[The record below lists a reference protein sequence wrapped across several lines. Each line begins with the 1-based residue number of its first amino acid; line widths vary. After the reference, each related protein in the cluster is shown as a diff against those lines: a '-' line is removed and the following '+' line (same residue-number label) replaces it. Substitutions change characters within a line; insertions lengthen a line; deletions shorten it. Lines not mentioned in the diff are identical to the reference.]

1 MITPDASGPEWDVF
15 VSYSRSD
22 SGKVSALVS
31 ALQARGLRVFV
42 DDTAVDD
49 FASITATITEAL
61 AHSRILLALYSADYP
76 QRRACQWEL
85 TYAYL
90 TGQREGDPRRRTLV
104 LNPEPASDHVH
115 PVELRDARH
124 WPWPTTPEGLDRLA
138 ARVADHVE
146 TVATFMGDAADA
158 PVVPWLPAPARTG
171 SFRFTG
177 RLPEQW
183 RIHTALHRHRAP
195 LVAQAGG
202 GRGAQVR
209 GMPGLGKSLLAQE
222 YALHFSSAFPGGVFW
237 FDLHPYEGAP
247 SEAME
252 SYAEQV
258 STVLAALR
266 VTVSR
271 SSASSASSLP
281 GLLSHLAVALGER
294 KLPCLWVV
302 DGVPDGLT
310 ADQLNLLRG
319 PHLLTATLITTRSLR
334 YTAFAECVDM
344 APLSDADG
352 YRLLTSRHVPQ
363 PHDELEHAAALAL
376 VRDVGGHPEA
386 LDLLAD
392 LTATSGFIDVRNR
405 LHGHGPDVLATR
417 RSVSGSGAP
426 ARRPLATALLPRP
439 LSGADPADDV
449 LRLLALAC
457 PAPLSQT
464 ALEDILSSI
473 GPYDPWDTGALVS
486 EAVEA
491 LRGSGALRH
500 EPLRD
505 RSWTI
510 HPLLARAVHRHDTNV
525 ARQEDLRR
533 VLLHTLVPDTS
544 ARIPVP
550 DRPAAT
556 SLPEAARL
564 STTAPVGT
572 RPSPLERA
580 AAFDL
585 QVELV
590 TRVGVQPLPRD
601 HGSLREALTSLH
613 SLFATTREL
622 LHRVATETATPLT
635 LPGIAAR
642 LTNTHLRPFLTT
654 WHPALQEHEAVRPPE
669 VSPVEHERR
678 WKRSPD
684 MRADLAELQQPLT
697 SVAKDLAGLCGIDL
711 LAASPPGE

>member
-15 VSYSRSD
+15 ISYSRSD
-22 SGKVSALVS
+22 AGKVGALVP

-124 WPWPTTPEGLDRLA
+124 WPWPTSPAGLDRLA
-138 ARVADHVE
+138 ARVADHVG
-146 TVATFMGDAADA
+146 TVATFMGGAADA
-158 PVVPWLPAPARTG
+158 PFVPWLPAPARTG

-177 RLPEQW
+177 RLAEQW

-195 LVAQAGG
+195 LVAQTGG
-202 GRGAQVR
+202 GRGAQLR

-222 YALHFSSAFPGGVFW
+222 YALHFGSAFPGGVFW
-237 FDLHPYEGAP
+237 FDLHPYEGEP

-252 SYAEQV
+252 SYAQQV

-266 VTVSR
+266 VT
-271 SSASSASSLP
+271 ASTSSLP
-281 GLLSHLAVALGER
+281 GLLSHLAVTLGER
-294 KLPCLWVV
+294 NLPCLWVV

-352 YRLLTSRHVPQ
+352 YRLLTSRRM

-392 LTATSGFIDVRNR
+392 LTATSDFIDVRNR
-405 LHGHGPDVLATR
+405 LHARGPDVLATR
-417 RSVSGSGAP
+417 RPVSGTGSP

-439 LSGADPADDV
+439 LSGAGPADDV

-457 PAPLSQT
+457 PAALSQT
-464 ALEDILSSI
+464 ALENVLSSI
-473 GPYDPWDTGALVS
+473 GPYDPWDVAALVA

-500 EPLRD
+500 EPLRE

-510 HPLLARAVHRHDTNV
+510 HPLLARAVHRHDSNV

-533 VLLHTLVPDTS
+533 VLLHTLVPANS
-544 ARIPVP
+544 ARAPVP

-556 SLPEAARL
+556 SPPGAQL
-564 STTAPVGT
+564 SPRAPVGT

-613 SLFATTREL
+613 SLFATTRDL

-635 LPGIAAR
+635 LPAIAAR

-654 WHPALQEHEAVRPPE
+654 WHPALQEHEAIRPPD
-669 VSPVEHERR
+669 VSPFEHERR
-678 WKRSPD
+678 WKRSAD
-684 MRADLAELQQPLT
+684 MRADLAELRGPLT
-697 SVAKDLAGLCGIDL
+697 SVAEELAALCGVDL
-711 LAASPPGE
+711 LAPSPPRE

>member
-1 MITPDASGPEWDVF
+1 MSTSDASAREWDVF
-15 VSYSRSD
+15 ISYSRSD
-22 SGKVSALVS
+22 AGKIGALVS

-124 WPWPTTPEGLDRLA
+124 WPWPATAEGLDRLA
-138 ARVADHVE
+138 ARVADHVG
-146 TVATFMGDAADA
+146 TVSTMMGGAADA

-202 GRGAQVR
+202 GRGAQLR

-222 YALHFSSAFPGGVFW
+222 YALHFGSAFPGGVFW
-237 FDLHPYEGAP
+237 FDLHPYEGQP

-252 SYAEQV
+252 AYAEQV

-266 VTVSR
+266 VT
-271 SSASSASSLP
+271 ASTSSLP

-294 KLPCLWVV
+294 NLPCLWVV
-302 DGVPDGLT
+302 DGVPDGLA
-310 ADQLNLLRG
+310 ADQLDLLRG

-334 YTAFAECVDM
+334 YTVFAECVDM

-352 YRLLTSRHVPQ
+352 YHLLTSRRVP
-363 PHDELEHAAALAL
+363 DDDLEHAAALAL

-392 LTATSGFIDVRNR
+392 LTATSSFVDVRNR
-405 LHGHGPDVLATR
+405 LHAHGPDVLASR
-417 RSVSGSGAP
+417 RSVSGAGAP

-439 LSGADPADDV
+439 PAGTDPADDV

-457 PAPLSQT
+457 PTQLSQA
-464 ALEDILSSI
+464 ALENVLSSI
-473 GPYDPWDTGALVS
+473 GPYDPWDVGALVS

-491 LRGSGALRH
+491 LRGAGALCH
-500 EPLRD
+500 QPLRE

-510 HPLLARAVHRHDTNV
+510 HPLLARAVHRHDRNV

-533 VLLHTLVPDTS
+533 GLLHAL
-544 ARIPVP
+544 VP
-550 DRPAAT
+550 DRPTTT
-556 SLPEAARL
+556 SPFEAGLA
-564 STTAPVGT
+564 STTSVRA

-590 TRVGVQPLPRD
+590 TRVGVQPLPRE
-601 HGSLREALTSLH
+601 HGSLREALSSLH

-635 LPGIAAR
+635 FPAIAAR

-654 WHPALQEHEAVRPPE
+654 WHPALLEHEATRPPD
-669 VSPVEHERR
+669 VSPVEHERN
-678 WKRSPD
+678 WKRSPE
-684 MRADLAELQQPLT
+684 MRADLAELREPLT
-697 SVAKDLAGLCGIDL
+697 SVAGELAALCGVDL
-711 LAASPPGE
+711 QAPSAPPE

>member
-1 MITPDASGPEWDVF
+1 MSTPDASAREWDVF
-15 VSYSRSD
+15 ISYSRSD
-22 SGKVSALVS
+22 AGKVSALVS
-31 ALQARGLRVFV
+31 ALQARNLRVFV

-49 FASITATITEAL
+49 FTSITATITEAL

-138 ARVADHVE
+138 ARVADHVD
-146 TVATFMGDAADA
+146 TVITFMGDAADA
-158 PVVPWLPAPARTG
+158 SIVPWLPAPARTG

-202 GRGAQVR
+202 GRGAQLR

-237 FDLHPYEGAP
+237 FDLHPYQGQ
-247 SEAME
+247 SSRAME

-266 VTVSR
+266 VTA
-271 SSASSASSLP
+271 SAPSLP

-294 KLPCLWVV
+294 NLPCLWVV
-302 DGVPDGLT
+302 DGVPDGLA
-310 ADQLNLLRG
+310 ADQLDLLRG

-334 YTAFAECVDM
+334 YTVFAECVDL

-352 YRLLTSRHVPQ
+352 YHLLTSRRVPD
-363 PHDELEHAAALAL
+363 DELEHAAALAL

-386 LDLLAD
+386 LDLLGD
-392 LTATSGFIDVRNR
+392 LTATSPFVDVRNR
-405 LHGHGPDVLATR
+405 LHAHGPDVLASH
-417 RSVSGSGAP
+417 RSVSADGAP

-439 LSGADPADDV
+439 LSGAGPADDV

-464 ALEDILSSI
+464 ALENVLSSV
-473 GPYDPWDTGALVS
+473 GPYDPWDVGALVS

-500 EPLRD
+500 EPLHD

-510 HPLLARAVHRHDTNV
+510 HPLLARAVQRHDTNV

-533 VLLHTLVPDTS
+533 VLLHALVPDLS
-544 ARIPVP
+544 SRASVP
-550 DRPAAT
+550 DRLAT
-556 SLPEAARL
+556 TSPLRAEL
-564 STTAPVGT
+564 VSTTSVNA

-590 TRVGVQPLPRD
+590 TRVGVQPLPRE

-635 LPGIAAR
+635 LPAIAAR

-654 WHPALQEHEAVRPPE
+654 WHPALQEHEANRPPD
-669 VSPVEHERR
+669 VSPVEHERN
-678 WKRSPD
+678 WKRSPE
-684 MRADLAELQQPLT
+684 MRADLAELRAPLE
-697 SVAKDLAGLCGIDL
+697 SVAEELAALCGVDL
-711 LAASPPGE
+711 LTPSSPPE